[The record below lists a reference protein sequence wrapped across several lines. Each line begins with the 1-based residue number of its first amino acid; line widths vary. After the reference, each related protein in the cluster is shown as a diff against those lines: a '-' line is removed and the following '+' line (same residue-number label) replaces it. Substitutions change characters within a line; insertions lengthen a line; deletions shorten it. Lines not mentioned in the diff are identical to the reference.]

1 MNRSVRPKRS
11 APMKLIRIHYLDA
24 SAIVKLFIT
33 EEGSDRLQTY
43 FGEES
48 NFHATSLC
56 FAEALGALKVKRFYR
71 KEISDEQYFCAC
83 EELLA
88 YGADNTIEIEDVEIK
103 DPMVFVE
110 VENLVRKYQKTID
123 VSDAFQ
129 IVSVKRNYFS
139 RFECDSK
146 PILITG
152 DKALAI
158 AARQEGI
165 RVWDCVNEPEPTEVL
180 QA

>member
-1 MNRSVRPKRS
+1 
-11 APMKLIRIHYLDA
+11 MKLIRIHYLDA
-24 SAIVKLFIT
+24 SAIVKPSLPKKEVTGYKSI
-33 EEGSDRLQTY
+33 SVRSQ
-43 FGEES
+43 
-48 NFHATSLC
+48 NFYATSLC

-88 YGADNTIEIEDVEIK
+88 CAADNTIEIEDVEMQ
-103 DPMVFVE
+103 DSMVFVE
-110 VENLVRKYQKTID
+110 VENLVRKYKESID

-129 IVSVKRNYFS
+129 IVSMKRNYFS
-139 RFECDSK
+139 RFTSDSN

-152 DKALAI
+152 DNALAI
-158 AARQEGI
+158 AVRQEGI
-165 RVWDCVNEPEPTEVL
+165 RVWDCVNGPEPIELL

>member
-1 MNRSVRPKRS
+1 
-11 APMKLIRIHYLDA
+11 MKLIRIHYLDA

-33 EEGSDRLQTY
+33 EEGSERLQRY
-43 FGEES
+43 FGEEA
-48 NFHATSLC
+48 NFYTTSLC

-71 KEISDEQYFCAC
+71 KEITDEQYFCAC

-88 YGADNTIEIEDVEIK
+88 CGADNTIEIEDVEMK
-103 DPMVFVE
+103 DSMVFVE
-110 VENLVRKYQKTID
+110 VERLVRKYKKTID

-129 IVSVKRNYFS
+129 IVSMKRNYFS
-139 RFECDSK
+139 RFTSDSK

-152 DKALAI
+152 DNALAI

-165 RVWDCVNEPEPTEVL
+165 RVWDCVNEPEPIELL

>member
-1 MNRSVRPKRS
+1 
-11 APMKLIRIHYLDA
+11 MKLIRIHYLDA
-24 SAIVKLFIT
+24 SAIVKFFIA
-33 EEGSDRLQTY
+33 EEGSDRLQKY
-43 FGEES
+43 FSEES
-48 NFHATSLC
+48 NFYTTSLC

-88 YGADNTIEIEDVEIK
+88 CAADNTIQIEDVEIK
-103 DPMVFVE
+103 DSIVFVE
-110 VENLVRKYQKTID
+110 VENLVRKYQESID

-152 DKALAI
+152 DKDLAI
-158 AARQEGI
+158 AARQERI

-180 QA
+180 PA